1 MEHIKEYIKNNRRK
15 LLILGMILVIMSIA
29 FIFTKHNYSLYES
42 PIIKVT
48 EVNETE
54 YYEFGKENPFY
65 IQEITATVM
74 NGDLKGETVHFENRR
89 TTSGLS
95 CFDIRESD
103 SVIVN
108 LNSDGTVNS
117 VDNIKRDHY
126 VVLLIGIFC
135 IALYAISTK
144 QSGPVLFA
152 TILNLGVF
160 VVVLLLRPQFD
171 IFILFIFGTILF
183 TVITLFITAGFNK
196 KSLYA
201 VLSTLISVTIMIM
214 LAMIVLKINETFIA
228 FEAVDYVDYLYDY
241 KSVFYSGVLISGL
254 GAIMDTSIIMATSIN
269 ELIEKDPQID
279 TKALK
284 KSAWEIAQDIT
295 GTIMNVL
302 LFSCVAG
309 ALPNVIFVIS
319 SGGMALDF
327 AFEYFAMAEVIRAL
341 VGCIG
346 IILAVPVSYI
356 VNIAMRK
363 RWAA

>member
-1 MEHIKEYIKNNRRK
+1 MEQIRNHIKNNRRK
-15 LLILGMILVIMSIA
+15 LLVLAIIFVVMTIA
-29 FIFTKHNYSLYES
+29 FVFTKYNYFLYDS
-42 PIIKVT
+42 PIVKVT
-48 EVNETE
+48 EVKETE
-54 YYEFGKENPFY
+54 YYEFGNENPFY
-65 IQEITATVM
+65 AQDITATVL
-74 NGDLKGETVHFENRR
+74 NGDFKGETVQFENIR

-95 CFDIRESD
+95 CYDIRESD

-117 VDNIKRDHY
+117 IDNIKRDQY

-135 IALYAISTK
+135 IALYAISRK

-152 TILNLGVF
+152 TALNLGVF
-160 VVVLLLRPQFD
+160 AGALFLRPQFD
-171 IFILFIFGTILF
+171 IFILFIFATVFF
-183 TVITLFITAGFNK
+183 TVITLFMTAGFNK

-201 VLSTLISVTIMIM
+201 VLSTLISVTVMMTLSMI
-214 LAMIVLKINETFIA
+214 ILKINETFIA
-228 FEAVDYVDYLYDY
+228 FEAVDYIDYLYDY

-254 GAIMDTSIIMATSIN
+254 GAIMDTTIIMATSIN
-269 ELIEKDPQID
+269 ELIEKDPQIS

-284 KSAWEIAQDIT
+284 NSAWEIAQDIT

-319 SGGMALDF
+319 SGGMPLDF

-346 IILAVPVSYI
+346 IILAVPISYI

-363 RWAA
+363 RWAI